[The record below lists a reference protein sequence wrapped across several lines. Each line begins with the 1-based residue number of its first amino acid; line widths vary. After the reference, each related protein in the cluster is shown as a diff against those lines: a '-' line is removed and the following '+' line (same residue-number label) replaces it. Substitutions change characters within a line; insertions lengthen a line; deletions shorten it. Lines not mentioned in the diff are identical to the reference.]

1 MHCLKNSPNRGQF
14 SYTGLFAAYHRPP
27 MIKCCHPWE
36 AQTVW
41 KRIMSVN
48 SQAEVHFYNAHE
60 AAVFIDIPPD
70 SNFQEFYEIL
80 LFCCF
85 SREQLIRA
93 GRKTPILATTL
104 ALLLVNIRAFESA
117 VPSLA
122 V

>member
-1 MHCLKNSPNRGQF
+1 
-14 SYTGLFAAYHRPP
+14 
-27 MIKCCHPWE
+27 
-36 AQTVW
+36 
-41 KRIMSVN
+41 MSVN